1 VNAVLDRTR
10 FEAPTEADTGCW
22 TTDYALHHCEGA
34 LVDGPGG
41 HVGFVSEVVETDD
54 SIELVVQA
62 GADELHIP
70 ASAIEY
76 VDPLSDRVVIAGG
89 GL

>member
-10 FEAPTEADTGCW
+10 FEVPVEADTGCW
-22 TTDYALHHCEGA
+22 TTEYALRHCEGA
-34 LVDGPGG
+34 LVDGPSG
-41 HVGFVSEVVETDD
+41 HVGFVSEVIETDD
-54 SIELVVQA
+54 SIEFVVQA
-62 GADELHIP
+62 GFDELHIP
-70 ASAIEY
+70 ASEIEY